1 MRKFNHLV
9 ILVGLLVGLIGFAS
23 QAAAQG
29 APRALR
35 GKIITSSKEIDVPTS
50 AKGFVKKMR
59 KQDRSMFK
67 KNDEGRWVIHF
78 VAFFNRPLPAEQIGV
93 VVLDGK
99 KEPVAVANVAGQKGQ
114 TTLSSQISVD
124 TTETP
129 KKKHTIQVY
138 YPKGNKPVVLARKQI
153 VLK

>member
-1 MRKFNHLV
+1 MRKLNHLMV
-9 ILVGLLVGLIGFAS
+9 LAGLMVGLIGLSS
-23 QAAAQG
+23 QALAQG
-29 APRALR
+29 APRALK
-35 GKIITSSKEIDVPTS
+35 GKIITSSKEIQVPTA
-50 AKGFVKKMR
+50 AKGFVKKML
-59 KQDRSMFK
+59 KQDRAVFK

-78 VAFFNRPLPAEQIGV
+78 VAFFNRKLPAEQIGV

-99 KEPVAVANVAGQKGQ
+99 KEPVAVADVAGQKGQ

-129 KKKHTIQVY
+129 KQKHTIQVY
-138 YPKGNKPVVLARKQI
+138 YPKGNKPIILAKKQI